1 MNKFFVLIKL
11 KRKFIIFSIE
21 KNLNNFTIFMI
32 IILFFVR
39 FDENIEGDGSK
50 IGFVELGRKKMR
62 FVFGL
67 KIF

>member
-1 MNKFFVLIKL
+1 
-11 KRKFIIFSIE
+11 
-21 KNLNNFTIFMI
+21 MI